1 MLPNIKNRIYSTD
14 EFRMY
19 AFKVK
24 PCSRA
29 YSHDWTECPF
39 VHPSENA
46 WCRDPRKFLYSCVPC
61 PEFRKGS
68 CRHGDACEYA
78 HGVFESWLHPAQYR
92 TRLCKDETGC
102 ARRVCFFAHKP
113 DELRAVN
120 PSHASVSAGLALP
133 SPRSSNDAAAAA
145 ALILFQ
151 QQQQT
156 LPPPSSGR
164 GWHAPADLE
173 LGRPRPPPRLRSTST
188 PVGHRVHRPVRAAA
202 PPELRGRAQLGG
214 TVAAAELRRR
224 PRRRRLIEGGAA
236 LGLGVGGVGG
246 LGVREAMMMMMME
259 RRRRILGLLR
269 PVGRLLLLLLAL
281 WQLGKRRG
289 RWLLR
294 LGLGLGLGK
303 LAAALVGLGRVRG
316 GEGEERR
323 RRRRRRSE
331 GVGGG
336 EGAEAVLEDGRE
348 GGVAGVDDLA
358 GVVD

>member
-68 CRHGDACEYA
+68 CRHGDACETR
-78 HGVFESWLHPAQYR
+78 PAGTASAR
-92 TRLCKDETGC
+92 ARPPGRC
-102 ARRVCFFAHKP
+102 A
-113 DELRAVN
+113 
-120 PSHASVSAGLALP
+120 
-133 SPRSSNDAAAAA
+133 
-145 ALILFQ
+145 
-151 QQQQT
+151 
-156 LPPPSSGR
+156 PPPRRRRRRGR

-188 PVGHRVHRPVRAAA
+188 PVGHRVHRPRACRG

-236 LGLGVGGVGG
+236 LGLGVGGV
-246 LGVREAMMMMMME
+246 
-259 RRRRILGLLR
+259 
-269 PVGRLLLLLLAL
+269 
-281 WQLGKRRG
+281 
-289 RWLLR
+289 
-294 LGLGLGLGK
+294 
-303 LAAALVGLGRVRG
+303 
-316 GEGEERR
+316 
-323 RRRRRRSE
+323 
-331 GVGGG
+331 
-336 EGAEAVLEDGRE
+336 
-348 GGVAGVDDLA
+348 
-358 GVVD
+358 